1 MNKFII
7 ATLAVLAILTLVVFM
22 YRRRAGEAFS
32 NPTTPENPNA
42 SCPTEAIRGP
52 DGRIHIKPGDRTFQ
66 TLPDYVAYLSG
77 LYANGATCIAPKVQ
91 PNRSTIDGV
100 LGGLGNG
107 VQSPESLNL
116 EGTTRDVMDHS
127 TDETTS
133 RKDPINKLDDYEYT
147 RVFESERGSR
157 NSLETGTKNQLL
169 GQRVHDWANL
179 PFNSEER
186 AKQEDTFIAGR
197 MEDAYRDPKSGVF
210 FNNVRGTTVEPPDV
224 EASRAREQKLLAA
237 YRPTDISKHMMDNET
252 EAVANLVN
260 KVYGEDP
267 NWEPVVS
274 KTGENQWAVTELKPK
289 LRKEKYEEGN
299 TQELSML
306 EAKGLVVPPPSIEI
320 NDRIRGDPYFDK
332 SGVGD
337 RDNNRLWNYKDFNK
351 WTPGLERM
359 FAPTMDNKAW
369 Y

>member
-1 MNKFII
+1 
-7 ATLAVLAILTLVVFM
+7 
-22 YRRRAGEAFS
+22 
-32 NPTTPENPNA
+32 
-42 SCPTEAIRGP
+42 
-52 DGRIHIKPGDRTFQ
+52 
-66 TLPDYVAYLSG
+66 
-77 LYANGATCIAPKVQ
+77 
-91 PNRSTIDGV
+91 
-100 LGGLGNG
+100 
-107 VQSPESLNL
+107 
-116 EGTTRDVMDHS
+116 MDHS

-237 YRPTDISKHMMDNET
+237 YRPTDISKHVMDNET

-289 LRKEKYEEGN
+289 LRKEKYEESN

-306 EAKGLVVPPPSIEI
+306 EAKGLVVPPPIIEI